1 MRNFK
6 DKKADM
12 EFVYK
17 AIDNL
22 NLPMQVFF
30 PDSDI
35 HTARTILFIHGGGWT
50 DAIQDNSP
58 WNGGWMGNNARYF
71 AEQGFVTIA
80 ISYRSL
86 LISEKLSVRDI
97 LDDCIDAVKYI
108 KASLK
113 FINFSDIIC
122 MGDSA
127 GGYLA
132 TMLGLSQNYE
142 IRPRYVISFNPVL
155 GEFEDKWKY
164 GFNNCDAAS
173 LTPIKLV
180 GEKCAEF
187 LFMYGTSDKIVETR
201 DIDKLH
207 EELLEHGHKSDLIK
221 ITDAQHAFIL
231 YDFKYPDEYVTEIM
245 EQVLQYI
252 REKF

>member
-1 MRNFK
+1 MKNFK

-17 AIDNL
+17 TADNL

-30 PDSDI
+30 PNSDI
-35 HTARTILFIHGGGWT
+35 HSARTILFIHGGGWT

-71 AEQGFVTIA
+71 AEKGFVTIA

-86 LISEKLSVRDI
+86 LISENLSVRDL
-97 LDDCIDAVKYI
+97 LDDCIDAIQYAKS
-108 KASLK
+108 SLK
-113 FINFSDIIC
+113 FVNFEDIIYI
-122 MGDSA
+122 GDSA
-127 GGYLA
+127 GGYLV
-132 TMLGLSQNYE
+132 TMLGLSQNDE
-142 IRPRYVISFNPVL
+142 IRPHAVVSLNPVL
-155 GEFEDKWKY
+155 DGFEDKRKY
-164 GFNNCDAAS
+164 GFCHCDVAS

-187 LFMYGTSDKIVETR
+187 LFMYGTADTIVETR

-207 EELLEHGHKSDLIK
+207 EELLKHGHKSDLIK
-221 ITDAQHAFIL
+221 IPDAQHAFFL
-231 YDFKYPDEYVTEIM
+231 YDFKYPDEYVTEIT